1 MSDSDTAREPSDDI
15 RRAAALQRI
24 IDELVADGPN
34 HSAEELAA
42 RLVATLRDRGLPV
55 MPKPWIHAVAE
66 SAAAGNPYVLSQVTA
81 QTQDVPPPATPTP
94 PYGIQ

>member
-15 RRAAALQRI
+15 RRTAALQRL

-34 HSAEELAA
+34 HSAAELAA

-55 MPKPWIHAVAE
+55 MPQPWIHAVAE
-66 SAAAGNPYVLSQVTA
+66 SAAAGNPYVVSQVTA
-81 QTQDVPPPATPTP
+81 QTQDVPPPAMPAP